1 LRGDYDFF
9 SAKKVEDIVILNI
22 KENILLQVTDLTAKD
37 YLLEYL
43 ELVSESDAIKVVLII
58 GAPQKKG
65 SE

>member
-1 LRGDYDFF
+1 MRGDYDFF